1 MISKVLCV
9 TLITL
14 TFSFSTA
21 YAEKKDTVK
30 NYKRYKSF
38 AAPKKERL
46 NDKWS
51 DFKKKTDW
59 DNLSDKERRELK
71 KRVYNKRR

>member
-1 MISKVLCV
+1 MIIKTVLV
-9 TLITL
+9 TLIAFG
-14 TFSFSTA
+14 FSLNSAFA
-21 YAEKKDTVK
+21 DDKDTVK

-38 AAPKKERL
+38 AAPKQERL

-59 DNLSDKERRELK
+59 DNLSDKERSKLK
-71 KRVYNKRR
+71 KKVFKKSN